1 MVKSKNKTAYQIL
14 KQKFNESTIN
24 QTTMYEPI
32 AHGIKDIEN
41 RTWKTHFRGRIY
53 IHASAKYFKTKAGWE
68 LLNEEQFKTLK
79 DDDFT

>member
-1 MVKSKNKTAYQIL
+1 
-14 KQKFNESTIN
+14 
-24 QTTMYEPI
+24 MYEPI

-79 DDDFT
+79 DDDLLKYLDQSYPISAIIGS